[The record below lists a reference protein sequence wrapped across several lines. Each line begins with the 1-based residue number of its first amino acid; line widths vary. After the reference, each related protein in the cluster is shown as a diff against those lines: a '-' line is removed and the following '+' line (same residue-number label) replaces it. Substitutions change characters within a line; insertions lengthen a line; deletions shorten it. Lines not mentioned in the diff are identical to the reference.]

1 MDSLGSLLLRIS
13 VLLYGSFGVLALLPG
28 ITEPE
33 FIRRCVQAHN
43 THRSRVIPPAVS
55 ARSMV
60 RQVIGTQSWD
70 NELAKGARD
79 RARHCKASHHPGLAY
94 FGHPPFGWMGENIW
108 LGAPFSAFSVEN
120 AVHRWNKEGVYSL
133 KNNNCSRMC
142 GHYAQLMWSTSFKL
156 GCAVNVCSKGI
167 ENFSTHPESTIFVCN
182 YGDTGQ
188 VHGVTPYIAG
198 VACSGCGSEIC
209 RDNVCRYDWFP
220 GWDYGPPSSAP
231 SISYWLTNLGLYL
244 LGVCWHFYATH

>member
-1 MDSLGSLLLRIS
+1 MDSLGSLLLQIW

-43 THRSRVIPPAVS
+43 TQRSRVTPPAVS

-60 RQVIGTQSWD
+60 RQVFRVQSWD

-79 RARHCKASHHPGLAY
+79 RARHCKASHHPGLGY

-108 LGAPFSAFSVEN
+108 LGAPFAAFSVEN
-120 AVHRWNKEGVYSL
+120 AIHRWNKEGVYSL
-133 KNNNCSRMC
+133 KNNNCSRLC
-142 GHYAQLMWSTSFKL
+142 GHYTQLMWSTSFKL

-188 VHGVTPYIAG
+188 VHGVTPNIAG
-198 VACSGCGSEIC
+198 VGCSGCGSEIC

-220 GWDYGPPSSAP
+220 GWDHGPPSSAP
-231 SISYWLTNLGLYL
+231 SVSYWLTNLGLCL
-244 LGVCWHFYATH
+244 LGVCWHFYVTH

>member
-1 MDSLGSLLLRIS
+1 MDSLGGLLLRIS
-13 VLLYGSFGVLALLPG
+13 VLLYGSVGVLALLPG

-43 THRSRVIPPAVS
+43 TQRSRITPAAVS
-55 ARSMV
+55 ARSM
-60 RQVIGTQSWD
+60 SWD

-79 RARHCKASHHPGLAY
+79 RARHCKSSHHPGLAH

-120 AVHRWNKEGVYSL
+120 AIHRWNKEGVYSL
-133 KNNNCSRMC
+133 KNNNNCSRMC
-142 GHYAQLMWSTSFKL
+142 GHYAQLMWSTSYKL

-167 ENFSTHPESTIFVCN
+167 ENYSTHPESTIFVCN

-188 VHGVTPYIAG
+188 VHGVTPYIPG
-198 VACSGCGSEIC
+198 GACSGCGSVSC

-220 GWDYGPPSSAP
+220 GWDYGPPSSAL
-231 SISYWLTNLGLYL
+231 SISYWLTNLGLCL
-244 LGVCWHFYATH
+244 LGVCWHFYVTH